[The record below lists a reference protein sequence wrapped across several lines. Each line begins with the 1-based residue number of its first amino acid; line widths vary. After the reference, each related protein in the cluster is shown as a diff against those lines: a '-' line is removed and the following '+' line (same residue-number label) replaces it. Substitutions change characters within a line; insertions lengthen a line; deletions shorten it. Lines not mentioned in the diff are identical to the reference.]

1 MDIESFQVFGLDN
14 SIEVIEVKGVSNV
27 ADNPPPIQKPV
38 RVIVE
43 EPEPIRISTIEP
55 IVISSPGRGGQRSG
69 AGRKTDDVRERVNKA
84 LEDKGEVDY
93 AVARAKKESWLAK
106 TVELD
111 YRIKQ
116 GEYVSR
122 DKVRGECAKAFS
134 AIAQSLRSLPD
145 ALERREGI
153 SPQLAE
159 RIGMYIDDAMNTLC
173 EDFKRLAGEA

>member
-14 SIEVIEVKGVSNV
+14 AIEVIEVEEAPKVI
-27 ADNPPPIQKPV
+27 DNPPPIQKPV

-43 EPEPIRISTIEP
+43 EPEPIFISP
-55 IVISSPGRGGQRSG
+55 PGRGGYRTGS
-69 AGRKTDDVRERVNKA
+69 GRKTDDVRERVNKA

-116 GEYVSR
+116 GEFVSR

-134 AIAQSLRSLPD
+134 AVAQTLRSLPD

-159 RIGMYIDDAMNTLC
+159 RIGIYLDDAMNTLC
-173 EDFKRLAGEA
+173 EDFKRLAGE